1 MSTRWLNILAA
12 VSKFCGWPR
21 WKNLTNDQKKIF
33 IKTPINDFYHLS
45 RINFVFTAIDL
56 YEFIFFRILK
66 ATAVKKV
73 IKTHLAFES
82 MKYFVK
88 HILQVRFGILPR
100 GYGITKENKVI
111 DNSRGIN
118 ADHLGKINLIEK
130 TFSVQNIR
138 QFHSQ

>member
-1 MSTRWLNILAA
+1 MISIIFQGSIL
-12 VSKFCGWPR
+12 F
-21 WKNLTNDQKKIF
+21 LLLLIF
-33 IKTPINDFYHLS
+33 MNSF
-45 RINFVFTAIDL
+45 
-56 YEFIFFRILK
+56 FFRILK